1 MGASQHK
8 MEMRKVRE
16 ELKLLLLMASLVLAY
31 GTIGY
36 SLTLGVSLEDGVAR
50 TLETLAFEHENEDA
64 AAPRFVQI
72 TLLLVGITLAWFI
85 GWTLLDLVL
94 NGKLTD
100 YLKEVKS
107 MIQAKA
113 LKNHYIIC
121 GAGRMGL
128 QIAELL
134 SEKKIPFVVIESDKA
149 ASERVARHGFLLIE
163 GDALDETI
171 LEDANAREAK
181 ALIAAIS
188 QTEKNVLLTL
198 VAKQI
203 NKDIIVYARAE
214 HETMVK
220 PLHAAGARH
229 VVLPEVIGAREI
241 VGCINRD
248 EEGANAEKA
257 VKPTESTQVKKA

>member
-1 MGASQHK
+1 MSASQHK
-8 MEMRKVRE
+8 LEMRKVSE
-16 ELKLLLLMASLVLAY
+16 ELKLLLLMALLVLAY

-36 SLTLGVSLEDGVAR
+36 SLALGTSLEDGAMR
-50 TLETLAFEHENEDA
+50 TLETLALDHENEAA

-72 TLLLVGITLAWFI
+72 TLLLVGVTLAWFI

-94 NGKLTD
+94 NGRLND

-134 SEKKIPFVVIESDKA
+134 HEKKIPFIVIDSDKA
-149 ASERVARHGFLLIE
+149 TSERVARRGFLLIE
-163 GDALDETI
+163 GDALDEQV
-171 LEDANAREAK
+171 LEDANIREAK
-181 ALIAAIS
+181 ALVAAIS

-198 VAKQI
+198 VAKQM
-203 NKDIIVYARAE
+203 NKNIIVYARAE
-214 HETMVK
+214 HETLVK

-229 VVLPEVIGAREI
+229 VVLPEVIGAKEI
-241 VGCINRD
+241 VGYINRD
-248 EEGANAEKA
+248 EESAKAEKA
-257 VKPTESTQVKKA
+257 VKPAESAQVKKA